1 MNLKNYLKMNTNLT
15 SVIYPELVLN
25 TDSHFGKQ
33 LRAIRKN
40 KKIKQIEL
48 AKKMGCHSTNVMH
61 FEKGDNTFG
70 NGSLT
75 TVFKYAR
82 ALGFNEIKFKL

>member
-1 MNLKNYLKMNTNLT
+1 MVNDTEQIK
-15 SVIYPELVLN
+15 SIIAVVHPELVLN

-33 LRAIRKN
+33 LRSIRII
-40 KKIKQIEL
+40 KKIKQTEL
-48 AKKMGCHSTNVMH
+48 AKRMRCHSTNVMH

>member
-1 MNLKNYLKMNTNLT
+1 MR
-15 SVIYPELVLN
+15 IRPELILY
-25 TDSHFGKQ
+25 TDRHFGAQ
-33 LRAIRKN
+33 LKAVRKEN
-40 KKIKQIEL
+40 KLRQIQIAE
-48 AKKMGCHSTNVMH
+48 KMGCHPTNVMH

-82 ALGFNEIKFKL
+82 ALGYNEVKFIL